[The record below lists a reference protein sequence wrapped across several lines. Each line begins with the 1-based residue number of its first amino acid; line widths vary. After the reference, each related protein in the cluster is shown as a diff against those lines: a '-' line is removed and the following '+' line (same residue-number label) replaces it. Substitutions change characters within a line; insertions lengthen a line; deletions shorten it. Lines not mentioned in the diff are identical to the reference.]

1 MFRSPGG
8 WFVDNADSSRRYDFD
23 VAVLGAGAAGLCAS
37 IRAAECGARVI
48 VLEKNRRAGV
58 KILISGG
65 TRCNI
70 TNARGLRRLE
80 AVSGPIDPAFNP
92 SWCRGSRA
100 IQAAFG
106 SSGAF
111 LSPALRQLD
120 VDQTVRMFEVEGVA
134 TKIESNGKIFPVSD
148 RAVDVLEALVRR
160 LGRSGAV
167 LRGQS
172 AVRSIERIDSGG
184 DFCRGFTIAL
194 ADSALTAR
202 RVILAVGGRS
212 YPGCGTTGEGYTIAR
227 QFGHT
232 VIETRPAL
240 VPIRVESEWVASL
253 RGLSLPD
260 VVATVQT
267 TTGQFLQQ
275 RRDAIL
281 FAHFG
286 LSGPAILDI
295 SRAVARHEEPDA
307 LELRLDVVPEKAREE
322 IDGKLQTACRQGR
335 VGVASIL
342 SADLPHRL
350 AECLMEAAHVPRARL
365 GPDLSRPERVR
376 LVSVLKALVL
386 PIRGTLGFEKAEV
399 TSGGIALY
407 EVDARTLESRIVP
420 GLHFAGEV
428 LDLDGLIGGYNF
440 QAAWSTGWLA
450 GETAATRAAE
460 DCG

>member
-1 MFRSPGG
+1 MFKSRGG
-8 WFVDNADSSRRYDFD
+8 WFVDDADSSRRYDFD
-23 VAVLGAGAAGLCAS
+23 VAVLGAGAAGLFAG
-37 IRAAECGARVI
+37 IRAAQCGARVI

-58 KILISGG
+58 KILMSGG

-106 SSGAF
+106 NGGAF
-111 LSPALRQLD
+111 LGPALRHFD
-120 VDQTVRMFEVEGVA
+120 IDQTVRMFEAEGVA
-134 TKIESNGKIFPVSD
+134 TKIEGNGKIFPVSD
-148 RAVDVLEALVRR
+148 RAGDVLEAIVRR
-160 LGRSGAV
+160 LACSGAV

-172 AVRSIERIDSGG
+172 PVRSIERIDSGAG
-184 DFCRGFTIAL
+184 LIHGFTIAL
-194 ADSALTAR
+194 ADSALRAR

-212 YPGCGTTGEGYTIAR
+212 YPGCGTTGDGYGIAR
-227 QFGHT
+227 EFGHT

-240 VPIRVESEWVASL
+240 VPIRVEPEWVASL

-260 VVATVQT
+260 VAASVQT
-267 TTGQFLQQ
+267 ATGQTLQQ
-275 RRDAIL
+275 RREAIL
-281 FAHFG
+281 FTHFG
-286 LSGPAILDI
+286 LSGPAILDV
-295 SRAVARHEEPDA
+295 SRAVARHDGPDA
-307 LELRLDVVPEKAREE
+307 LELRLDVFPSTAREE
-322 IDGKLQTACRQGR
+322 LNEKLQAACRQGR

-350 AECLMEAAHVPRARL
+350 AECLMEAAQVPRGRL

-376 LVSVLKALVL
+376 LVSALKALAL

-399 TSGGIALY
+399 TSGGIALN

-420 GLHFAGEV
+420 GLHFAGEI

-450 GETAATRAAE
+450 GEMAATTLY
-460 DCG
+460 